1 MSLYVRVCVRSQ
13 LFLLYSKYNGAIF
26 QEELAVIHGKVRTLI
41 AANRTDLPHVDVQPI
56 QTREKSPGPMHTPK
70 DLLEME
76 GC

>member
-1 MSLYVRVCVRSQ
+1 MCICVCVCDPQ
-13 LFLLYSKYNGAIF
+13 LFSPTVTITAPF

-41 AANRTDLPHVDVQPI
+41 AANRTDLPPVDVEPI